1 MNRTIWD
8 KNIAALDERYS
19 YLKEALLQ
27 DRLESADRERQLTV
41 GTEEVAGRKILFVQ
55 QENRV
60 YQLDTLYDEDYLTN
74 YWYEILGE
82 MRYANKT
89 TMFGFGNGMFARK
102 YLQTADDSAQLLVY
116 EPSVL
121 IFRKVMEEFDLSDL
135 LLSDRLFVLVE
146 GYANV
151 DFSLQMKQF
160 VNYTDIETF
169 HYELYMNYDKL
180 FNEESKAV
188 HNEVQ
193 LVVNAITGT
202 QYVMARH
209 GEYYYANT
217 LTGVNNLLH
226 SKSLFAL
233 HERLPK
239 DVPVFIVAAG
249 PSLDKNI
256 EELKKIG
263 EKGIVFAVDTA
274 LPALLKYDIIPHLF
288 ASVDGKKNKH
298 HFKNERV
305 VDIPLL
311 CEPTSVTEL
320 LEGHRGPEFVLNNY
334 NKHIFAFFQEN
345 HMEWPVLESGGSV
358 ANTVFELA
366 IAFGYRHI
374 ILVGQDLAYTND
386 RTHSSD
392 TIKGARRVKDEVQ
405 QNLTVIE
412 GYDGDEVTSS
422 QEFKLYRRWFEGRIR
437 ECPDVCVIN
446 STEGGARI
454 QGSVQMPLKKA
465 IEQYCIKEYPIKEA
479 FEAVPDLF
487 DDTMKQKFIAY
498 LQRTPQDLR
507 EARQIAKAAIR
518 DYDKMGELAH
528 RGKLGSELKSSYR
541 GVKEKIEKL
550 QSIPA
555 MEYIYN
561 RNQHNVYES
570 LRDLNQSFDN
580 AADEI
585 IYMSDTGKKELE
597 MIVHY
602 IELTIP
608 EMEQKFAEL
617 K

>member
-74 YWYEILGE
+74 FWYEVLGE

-89 TMFGFGNGMFARK
+89 IMFGFGNGMFARK

-121 IFRKVMEEFDLSDL
+121 IFRKAMEEFDLSDL

-169 HYELYMNYDKL
+169 HYELYMNYDKI
-180 FNEESKAV
+180 FHEESKAV
-188 HNEVQ
+188 QNEVQ

-209 GEYYYANT
+209 GAYYYKNT
-217 LTGVNNLLH
+217 LTGVRNLLY

-263 EKGIVFAVDTA
+263 EKGIVLAVDTA
-274 LPALLKYDIIPHLF
+274 LPALFKYGIIPHLF
-288 ASVDGKKNKH
+288 ASVDGKKNKY

-311 CEPTSVTEL
+311 CEPTSVAEL

-358 ANTVFELA
+358 AHTVFELA

-405 QNLTVIE
+405 ENLTIIE
-412 GYDGDEVTSS
+412 GYYGGEVTSS

-437 ECPDVCVIN
+437 ECPNVCVIN
-446 STEGGARI
+446 ATEGGARI
-454 QGSVQMPLKKA
+454 QGSVQMPLKEA
-465 IEQYCIKEYPIKEA
+465 IEKYCIREYPIKEA
-479 FEAVPDLF
+479 FENVADLF

-498 LQRTPQDLR
+498 LQRTPEDLR
-507 EARQIAKAAIR
+507 KAGQIAKAAIR
-518 DYDKMGELAH
+518 DYDKMSELAH

-541 GVKEKIEKL
+541 GVTEKIEKL
-550 QSIPA
+550 QGIPA

-585 IYMSDTGKKELE
+585 IYMCDTGKKELE

-602 IELTIP
+602 IDMTIP
-608 EMEQKFAEL
+608 EMEQKFTEL
-617 K
+617 T